1 MTEIIESTSFFL
13 NTPVGPI
20 RISGDAQAIH
30 EVHFLKSDELVSLQA
45 EFAYLFA
52 DDGTDWLIDKTGNVN
67 QADFDKLN
75 AAIKSINHKMDPA
88 FNLLVECKNQLTAY
102 FSGSAKR
109 FDLPLTQRGTP
120 FQTRVWE
127 QLSVIRYG
135 DTISYLELAKR
146 LGDPKVIRAAAS
158 ANGKNHLA
166 IIIPCHRVIGSSGE
180 LVGYGGGMQ
189 RKKWLLEHEKKFTHG
204 VQTLF

>member
-1 MTEIIESTSFFL
+1 MTEMIESISFFL
-13 NTPVGPI
+13 STPVGPI
-20 RISGDAQAIH
+20 RISGDALAIH
-30 EVHFLKSDELVSLQA
+30 EVHFLKPDELTSLQD

-52 DDGTDWLIDKTGNVN
+52 DEGSNWLMDKTGKVN
-67 QADFDKLN
+67 QDDFDKLN
-75 AAIKSINHKMDPA
+75 AAIKTINHKMEPA
-88 FNLLVECKNQLTAY
+88 FNLLVECKNQLMAY
-102 FSGSAKR
+102 FSGSVKR
-109 FDLPLTQRGTP
+109 FDLPLSQQGTS
-120 FQTRVWE
+120 FQTRVWD